1 MKLRKLLPLI
11 FLCAVVAVI
20 STGCVKY
27 NMEIKVNLDGSADI
41 TLELM
46 LNKLLAGESSGLSGG
61 IMGRMNMDKIKKDAE
76 KQGYK
81 VTGKTEADMTGY
93 VLTKHFSSIR
103 DLSNSVADNPD
114 LGVVIKSKDS
124 RSGLFSVKKGFI
136 QDTYT
141 VNFDMDFREAAAQS
155 KELDQYLDSFT
166 KTLMTSMDFRFK
178 ISLPGNAI
186 SNNATTVTD
195 GGKTLEWK
203 LAFGELNIINAQF
216 TTWNRNAVIL
226 LVCAIFLII
235 VLLSGLIFIVRF
247 KARMRKKILELQLYA
262 ANDNMPEDSPNID
275 GQVTESDIEVLDE
288 PGKTDTE
295 VISEP
300 KNTNTE

>member
-27 NMEIKVNLDGSADI
+27 NMEIKVNIDSSADI

-61 IMGRMNMDKIKKDAE
+61 IMGRMNMDEIKKDAE

-93 VLTKHFSSIR
+93 VLTKHFNSIR
-103 DLSNSVADNPD
+103 ELSNSVADNPD
-114 LGVVIKSKDS
+114 LGVVMKSKDS
-124 RSGLFSVKKGFI
+124 KSGLFSVKKGFI

-141 VNFDMDFREAAAQS
+141 VNFDMDLTKVAAQS
-155 KELDQYLDSFT
+155 KEMDQYLDSFT
-166 KTLMTSMDFRFK
+166 KTLMASMDFRFK
-178 ISLPGNAI
+178 ISLPGNTAG
-186 SNNATTVTD
+186 NNATTVTD

-203 LAFGELNIINAQF
+203 LAFGKLNKINAEF
-216 TTWNRNAVIL
+216 TTWNKNAVVL

-247 KARMRKKILELQLYA
+247 KARMRKKISELELYA
-262 ANDNMPEDSPNID
+262 ANDNMPEDTQNID
-275 GQVTESDIEVLDE
+275 GQDTQSGIEAPDGS
-288 PGKTDTE
+288 GKTDTE
-295 VISEP
+295 AISEP
-300 KNTNTE
+300 KNTDV